1 MLEMLGDK
9 ERKVQIAAENAIT
22 AFREM
27 IGDSASLLS
36 LLPALTAAFGATK
49 FKTQITALN
58 FVAHI
63 AKTLPK
69 LVGNHMIMLVPAIE
83 AMLHDL
89 KEETATAANECM
101 KVRLRMPVTHFTLYC
116 LLTSASSLAST
127 LFATRILILSFPFCF
142 TPWCML
148 RRLQKP
154 SIVSV
159 IRQPTNHPTRCLKH
173 PPRWNHFRCN
183 C

>member
-1 MLEMLGDK
+1 MLETLGDK

-36 LLPALTAAFGATK
+36 LLPALTSAFGATK

-58 FVAHI
+58 FIGHI

-89 KEETATAANECM
+89 KEETAAAATECM
-101 KVRLRMPVTHFTLYC
+101 KVPLQHLFRYF
-116 LLTSASSLAST
+116 SSHQRFRPAST
-127 LFATRILILSFPFCF
+127 LSATRILIRFFLCSS
-142 TPWCML
+142 TPWCTSK
-148 RRLQKP
+148 RLPRP
-154 SIVSV
+154 SIASV
-159 IRQPTNHPTRCLKH
+159 RKC
-173 PPRWNHFRCN
+173 
-183 C
+183 

>member
-1 MLEMLGDK
+1 MLETLGDK

-89 KEETATAANECM
+89 KEETAAAANECM
-101 KVRLRMPVTHFTLYC
+101 KVRHFPTSYYIVRSRALQAC
-116 LLTSASSLAST
+116 IDTVRNKDLDPFLPLLLHTMVHVEETAETIYRLGMSIPHKSSHT
-127 LFATRILILSFPFCF
+127 MF
-142 TPWCML
+142 
-148 RRLQKP
+148 KV
-154 SIVSV
+154 SI
-159 IRQPTNHPTRCLKH
+159 
-173 PPRWNHFRCN
+173 RWNHFRCN